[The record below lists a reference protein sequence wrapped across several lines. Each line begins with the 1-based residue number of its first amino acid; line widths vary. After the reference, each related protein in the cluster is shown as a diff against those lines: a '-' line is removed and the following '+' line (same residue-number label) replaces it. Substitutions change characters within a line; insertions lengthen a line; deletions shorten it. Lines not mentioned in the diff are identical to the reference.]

1 MRTEKKVGQAIY
13 YGRYKAEIN
22 LHFTFEFPG
31 HFFLFHTFKN
41 AIALVKVKHSFQVKN
56 TSSNFRQ
63 VVYPLGS

>member
-1 MRTEKKVGQAIY
+1 MRTGENVWQAIY
-13 YGRYKAEIN
+13 CGRHKAEIN

-41 AIALVKVKHSFQVKN
+41 AIALVKVKHSFRVKN